1 MKAILNIVAKFR
13 KLTGVI
19 LAVTLTTVAVV
30 GETGI
35 HPSFKE
41 MGADLLLALKSEDS
55 SKFAQKYAFEKSD
68 FRNAPSTFDAVQW
81 KQRLLGEIPH
91 KNQSVIIASSL
102 NRFIEGAE
110 SGGLDWKTAELTL
123 NSVGV
128 STHNPWSDA
137 YARSGLPFEFPYHDR
152 VTFVIS
158 VRSDQLSSSGRR
170 FDGDFRIIA
179 ERCALKANGV
189 WGIAGDLE
197 CFGGR
202 VVPLAPFDP
211 EIDPSDPEMD
221 VVKFSIP
228 PRPDI
233 VDGKDPALK
242 ELGRQILE
250 FLASGDIETLMT
262 RTAVSADDV
271 RLECDYRIKQDEF
284 RRKFNQKQ
292 TKHPALQFEHPAL
305 TVPSRETTEQ
315 ILETNVF
322 ASIRSQA
329 KAVIRM
335 ARQLNLP
342 KNIELF

>member
-1 MKAILNIVAKFR
+1 MRAR
-13 KLTGVI
+13 G
-19 LAVTLTTVAVV
+19 
-30 GETGI
+30 
-35 HPSFKE
+35 
-41 MGADLLLALKSEDS
+41 
-55 SKFAQKYAFEKSD
+55 SD
-68 FRNAPSTFDAVQW
+68 PYV
-81 KQRLLGEIPH
+81 
-91 KNQSVIIASSL
+91 
-102 NRFIEGAE
+102 
-110 SGGLDWKTAELTL
+110 
-123 NSVGV
+123 
-128 STHNPWSDA
+128 
-137 YARSGLPFEFPYHDR
+137 RSGLPFEFPYHDR

-158 VRSDQLSSSGRR
+158 VRSDQLSSSGRH
-170 FDGDFRIIA
+170 FDDDFRIWA
-179 ERCALKANGV
+179 KECVLKANGI
-189 WGIAGDLE
+189 WGIANDLF
-197 CFGGR
+197 CYGGR
-202 VVPLAPFDP
+202 EIPFDAVDP
-211 EIDPSDPEMD
+211 EIAMK
-221 VVKFSIP
+221 KFSIP